1 MGRVAEGDEVMTRGR
16 PRGSRD
22 LLGPARRAVRSYR
35 SRQWR
40 AFCQDLGN
48 RLRTARRERAVA
60 AEELASAISVSTM
73 TVLAWERGR
82 SAPAMLSLHAIG
94 RALGCSLVDLLPES
108 ARYP

>member
-1 MGRVAEGDEVMTRGR
+1 MTIGR

-22 LLGPARRAVRSYR
+22 LTGPARRAVRSYR
-35 SRQWR
+35 SRQWQSFCR
-40 AFCQDLGN
+40 ALGD

-60 AEELASAISVSTM
+60 ANELAAAISVSTM

-94 RALGCSLVDLLPES
+94 RALGCAMADLLPDE